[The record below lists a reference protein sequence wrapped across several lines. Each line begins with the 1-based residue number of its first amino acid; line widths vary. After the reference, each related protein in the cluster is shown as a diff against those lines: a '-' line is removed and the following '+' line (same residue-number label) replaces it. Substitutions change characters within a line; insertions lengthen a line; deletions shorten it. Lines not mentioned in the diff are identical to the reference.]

1 MDQMNKPINLTMLQ
15 EANLKFRAGDYESA
29 IQLYKETI
37 SQKPEL
43 EEIVSANIR
52 LAEIFL
58 AKSDTATQDQ
68 PAPSTASSDSRDS
81 TTLSIN
87 QPRPPEMMVKR
98 NITELNLEDHLTLQ
112 PCAPSQRL
120 LSHYDHEGE
129 QIFLKKIS
137 AVPLEI
143 KKKSRKFHAS
153 IIMPTYNRAAT
164 LKAAID
170 SVIAQTHKIWELII
184 IDDGSTDDTHKVL
197 KPYKKDK
204 RIKVIQG
211 QHKGVSAARNQ
222 GLEIASGDYVYYL
235 DSDNTW
241 SPNFLEIMNL
251 SFLITGRGTGYA
263 SLLLH
268 DEHMNV
274 IGYRGEPFDRNDCL
288 HANYVDINIFAHKRD
303 LLIKKGP
310 YDTSLR
316 RMVDWDLILRY
327 TNEAPPFFAPFIGCN
342 YLESRN
348 DANRITLSEPL
359 AFQKVVRLKN
369 TIDSEDRIDIS
380 KAISLNISIKIPAPE
395 AEKQQ
400 WGDYH
405 YADSLRIA
413 LEEKGHKVSL
423 DFHGKWYARPTSA
436 EDVVIV
442 LRGLTSYTPRKGAIN
457 IVWNI
462 SHPDQVTLD
471 EYNSFDL
478 VYVASTSHAEFLKPQ
493 IQKKVAPLL
502 QCSDPKRFR
511 YVRPAKPRSDAMLF
525 VGNSRN
531 EYRPIVRKAIESGHD
546 IAIYGT
552 RWSSFIDPN
561 YIKAEN
567 ISNTELCSTYAS
579 HHIVLNDHWE
589 SMREYG
595 FVSNRVYDVLAS
607 GSTLVT
613 DPIPSITSMFGSTI
627 VQLEET
633 KSFESV
639 RSYIHAIDDAGE
651 NQRRAVADFV
661 NKNHSFDNRANVI
674 CDDILER
681 LGLPAIW
688 SADSKADSGDIRLND
703 DGHRRHVVILRDTI
717 EPLNHREYIRLVSPL
732 TNEFAHQDFKISL
745 VSDISDPQLMN
756 CDAVII
762 GGTSVKRKSTACTLL
777 DIKKDISFKLFIDF
791 HQNHLLQTCQRS
803 THDQKQALKL
813 LMGHADHVWFATNRL
828 ELAHSNL
835 CNSSSVVQDSLD
847 VRFWR
852 NYRAAQPSASLA
864 PRFRMLVLADDKN
877 FDDFDLVV
885 KALDQI
891 AANRGVNFQLVILGN
906 AESVPERPWIK
917 YIQPNTKR
925 SAYPHY
931 AEWLMRAE
939 KFDIGLVPRSSP
951 GHDEAEH
958 DQDFLHMTALGLPV
972 ICSRSWV
979 YEPLIRK
986 GLVIGSGAETEKWAS
1001 AITMVMDN
1009 RELMVEMARKAWDYL
1024 WSERCANVTAKSIAG
1039 DLKRKYAL
1047 RPHPVQKI
1055 SPSKPKVAVCLH
1067 LYYTE
1072 QWTKI
1077 SQRIKLISEP
1087 FDLFVTCLPDH
1098 LDLVTGDVHKL
1109 FPQATIVA
1117 AENGGMDV
1125 LPFLTI
1131 NHDYALWSYSAV
1143 LKLHTKNTKTDDDV
1157 IFGNLCYES
1166 LLPSQEVIKA
1176 VVSSLEQDP
1185 EVGMIGPEALYRSAK
1200 SLMYVNATK
1209 VDDVLKILK
1218 IKTSTDD
1225 WGFFAGTMF
1234 WVRGSLLRALA
1245 QHFSLVK
1252 QQAVLDASVVKS
1264 GGDGTWAHAMERIFG
1279 LLAPSKSMKN
1289 QALCISDLDTR
1300 NWRVRTIDDGE
1311 FQKSLSYRVSSKWHL
1326 GRFANLARWVKLC
1339 KESGYFDQSY
1349 YAENSGGVIPVGL
1362 DPAIHYILYG
1372 DDLALD
1378 PSADFSTSFYKARH
1392 PDVIKARVPFLVHY
1406 LVCGIK
1412 ENRTICRPDQY

>member
-1 MDQMNKPINLTMLQ
+1 MNKSLNLTLLQ
-15 EANLKFRAGDYESA
+15 QANLEFRTGDYGRA
-29 IQLYKETI
+29 IQLYTEAI
-37 SQKPEL
+37 SQNSEL
-43 EEIVSANIR
+43 KEIVSANIR
-52 LAEIFL
+52 LAETFL
-58 AKSDTATQDQ
+58 AKSGTAVHDKPDQ
-68 PAPSTASSDSRDS
+68 SISSLDADDSA
-81 TTLSIN
+81 TLSIN
-87 QPRPPEMMVKR
+87 RPSSLEMTGKR
-98 NITELNLEDHLTLQ
+98 SISELTLEEHLTLRPWA
-112 PCAPSQRL
+112 PCQRL
-120 LSHYDHEGE
+120 LSHYDHDGE
-129 QIFLKKIS
+129 QVFLKKIS
-137 AVPLEI
+137 AVPIET
-143 KKKSRKFHAS
+143 KKKSRKFFAS

-204 RIKVIQG
+204 RIQVIQG

-222 GLEIASGDYVYYL
+222 GLEIAGGDYIYYL

-241 SPNFLEIMNL
+241 APNFLEIMNL

-274 IGYRGEPFDRNDCL
+274 IGYRGEPFDRNECL

-303 LLIKKGP
+303 LLLKEGP
-310 YDTSLR
+310 YDTALR

-380 KAISLNISIKIPAPE
+380 KAIALNISIKIPAPE

-457 IVWNI
+457 IMWNI

-478 VYVASTSHAEFLKPQ
+478 VYVASSSHAEFLKLQ
-493 IQKKVAPLL
+493 IQKKVVPLL

-552 RWSSFIDPN
+552 RWSSFVDSN
-561 YIKAEN
+561 YIKSEN

-627 VQLEET
+627 VQLEER
-633 KSFESV
+633 KGFDSASSCIE
-639 RSYIHAIDDAGE
+639 AIDDAGE
-651 NQRRAVADFV
+651 NQRRTVADFV
-661 NKNHSFDNRANVI
+661 NKHHSFDNRANVI
-674 CDDILER
+674 CDDILDR

-688 SADSKADSGDIRLND
+688 STDYRADSGDIRFNNNTDRL
-703 DGHRRHVVILRDTI
+703 HLVILRDNL
-717 EPLNHREYIRLVSPL
+717 EPLSQREYVRLISPL
-732 TNEFAHQDFKISL
+732 TNEFAHQDFRISL
-745 VSDISDPQLMN
+745 VSDVTDPLIAE
-756 CDAVII
+756 CYAVIV
-762 GGTSVKRKSTACTLL
+762 GGTSVKRKSTASALI
-777 DIKKDISFKLFIDF
+777 DKKSDAGFKIYIDF
-791 HQNHLLQTCQRS
+791 HQDHFLQTCKQS
-803 THDQKQALKL
+803 THDQKHALKL
-813 LMGHADHVWFATNRL
+813 LMAHADHVWFATSRL
-828 ELAHSNL
+828 ELAYCDL
-835 CNSSSVVQDSLD
+835 CNSSSIVQDSLD

-852 NYRAAQPSASLA
+852 NYRAPQPSPSLA
-864 PRFRMLVLADDKN
+864 PRFRMLILADDKN
-877 FDDFDLVV
+877 LEDLNLVV
-885 KALDQI
+885 GALDQV
-891 AANRGVNFQLVILGN
+891 AAKRGINFQLVILGS
-906 AESVPERPWIK
+906 AKTVPERAWIK
-917 YIQPNTKR
+917 HIERNTKR

-939 KFDIGLVPRSSP
+939 KFDIGLIPRSLP
-951 GHDEAEH
+951 GHDVGEH

-979 YEPLIRK
+979 YEPLIKK
-986 GLVIGSGAETEKWAS
+986 GLVIGSAGGTEKWAS
-1001 AITMVMDN
+1001 ALMMVMDN
-1009 RELMVEMARKAWDYL
+1009 RELMVEMAHKAWGYL
-1024 WSERCANVTAKSIAG
+1024 WSKRSSNLTAQSITV
-1039 DLKRKYAL
+1039 DLKREFAPRLQPFK
-1047 RPHPVQKI
+1047 KI
-1055 SPSKPKVAVCLH
+1055 SPGKPKVAVCLH

-1087 FDLFVTCLPDH
+1087 FDLFVTCVPEH
-1098 LDLVTGDVHKL
+1098 LNLVAGDVHKL

-1125 LPFLTI
+1125 LPFLAI

-1143 LKLHTKNTKTDDDV
+1143 LKLHTKNTKTDDDA

-1166 LLPSQEVIKA
+1166 LLPSPEVIKN
-1176 VVSSLEQDP
+1176 VVSSLEHDP

-1200 SLMYVNATK
+1200 SLMYVNAGK
-1209 VDDVLKILK
+1209 VQDVLTTLK
-1218 IKTSTDD
+1218 IKPSSDD

-1234 WVRGSLLRALA
+1234 WIRGGLLRSLAQNFSLL
-1245 QHFSLVK
+1245 K
-1252 QQAVLDASVVKS
+1252 EQAVLDAAVVKS

-1279 LLAPSKSMKN
+1279 LLAPSKSMGN
-1289 QALCISDLDTR
+1289 QALFISDVTTR
-1300 NWRVRTIDDGE
+1300 GWRLRAIDDGE

-1326 GRFANLARWVKLC
+1326 GRFANLARWMKLC
-1339 KESGYFDQSY
+1339 KESGYFDLAY
-1349 YAENSGGVIPVGL
+1349 YVENSGGMIPVGL
-1362 DPAIHYILYG
+1362 DPAVHYILYG

-1378 PSADFSTSFYKARH
+1378 PSADFSTRFYKARH
-1392 PDVIKARVPFLVHY
+1392 PDVVKARVPFLVHY

-1412 ENRTICRPDQY
+1412 EGRTICRPDQY

>member
-1 MDQMNKPINLTMLQ
+1 MNTPMLKTTLQRANQ
-15 EANLKFRAGDYESA
+15 EFRAGDYRYA
-29 IQLYKETI
+29 IQLYKETL
-37 SQKPEL
+37 SQNPEL
-43 EEIVSANIR
+43 SEIVSANIA
-52 LAEIFL
+52 LAEAFL
-58 AKSDTATQDQ
+58 AKSDTVAH
-68 PAPSTASSDSRDS
+68 PYPEEMSASLKAVGSPTASTNEITSQD
-81 TTLSIN
+81 TT
-87 QPRPPEMMVKR
+87 VKR
-98 NITELNLEDHLTLQ
+98 ETSDLTLEDYLTLPPHS
-112 PCAPSQRL
+112 PCQRL
-120 LSHYDHEGE
+120 LTQYDNDGE
-129 QIFLKKIS
+129 QAFLKKIL
-137 AVPLEI
+137 AVPLET
-143 KKKSRKFHAS
+143 KKKSRKFSSS
-153 IIMPTYNRAAT
+153 IIMPTYNRSAT

-170 SVIAQTHKIWELII
+170 SVINQTHKLWELII

-197 KPYKKDK
+197 KPYRKDK

-222 GLEIASGDYVYYL
+222 GLEIATGDYIYYL

-241 SPNFLEIMNL
+241 TPHFLEIMNL

-274 IGYRGEPFDRNDCL
+274 IGYRGEPFDRQQCL
-288 HANYVDINIFAHKRD
+288 QANYIDINIFAHKKE
-303 LLIKKGP
+303 LLLQEGP

-369 TIDSEDRIDIS
+369 TIGSECRSDIS
-380 KAISLNISIKIPAPE
+380 KKLALNISIKIPAPE

-413 LEEKGHKVSL
+413 LEEKGHKVNL

-457 IVWNI
+457 IMWNI

-471 EYNSFDL
+471 EYDSFDL

-493 IQKKVAPLL
+493 TQKKVSALL
-502 QCSDPKRFR
+502 QCSDPKRFS

-552 RWSSFIDPN
+552 RWTNFVEPN

-567 ISNTELCSTYAS
+567 IANTELCSTYAR
-579 HHIVLNDHWE
+579 HRIVLNDHWE

-613 DPIPSITSMFGSTI
+613 DPIPSITTMFGSTI
-627 VQLEET
+627 VQLEEK
-633 KSFESV
+633 KSFESATP
-639 RSYIHAIDDAGE
+639 YIQAIEDAGE
-651 NQRRAVADFV
+651 NQKRIVADFV
-661 NKNHSFDNRANVI
+661 NKHHSFDNRANVI
-674 CDDILER
+674 CDDILDR
-681 LGLPAIW
+681 LGLPGVW
-688 SADSKADSGDIRLND
+688 SADIKTDSGDIRFNND
-703 DGHRRHVVILRDTI
+703 EPRLQVAVLRDSN
-717 EPLNHREYIRLVSPL
+717 EPLTHREYIRIISPL
-732 TNEFAHQDFKISL
+732 TNEIAQQDIKISL
-745 VSDISDPQLMN
+745 INDVADLQKTKFDT
-756 CDAVII
+756 VII
-762 GGTSVKRKSTACTLL
+762 AGTSVKRKSTASALL
-777 DIKKDISFKLFIDF
+777 TSKSNTGLKIYIDF
-791 HQNHLLQTCQRS
+791 QQNHLLKSCKQS
-803 THDQKQALKL
+803 TNEQKQALKL
-813 LMGHADHVWFATNRL
+813 LMEHADHVWFATSRL
-828 ELAHSNL
+828 ELEYCGL
-835 CNSSSVVQDSLD
+835 CKSSTIVKDSLD

-852 NYRAAQPSASLA
+852 NYRAPQPAASLA

-877 FDDFDLVV
+877 FEDFNTVV
-885 KALDQI
+885 PALDEI
-891 AANRGVNFQLVILGN
+891 AAKRGVNFQLVILGT
-906 AESVPERPWIK
+906 AEAVPKRPWIK
-917 YIQPNTKR
+917 YIEPNAKR

-939 KFDIGLVPRSSP
+939 KFDIGLIPRSSP
-951 GHDEAEH
+951 GHDQGEH

-979 YEPLIRK
+979 FEPLIKK
-986 GLVIGSGAETEKWAS
+986 GLIIGSGGDTEDWVS
-1001 AITMVMDN
+1001 ALTMVMDH
-1009 RELMVEMARKAWDYL
+1009 REMMVEMADRAWSYL
-1024 WSERCANVTAKSIAG
+1024 WSQRSSSLTATVVSA
-1039 DLKRKYAL
+1039 DLKRGRIAQPQPFKKF
-1047 RPHPVQKI
+1047 RT
-1055 SPSKPKVAVCLH
+1055 SKPKVAVCLH

-1072 QWTKI
+1072 QWVKI
-1077 SQRIKLISEP
+1077 SERIKYISEP
-1087 FDLFVTCLPDH
+1087 FDLFVSCMPDK
-1098 LDLVTGDVHKL
+1098 LDSVSAEVHNL
-1109 FPQATIVA
+1109 FPQAIIVS

-1131 NHDYALWSYSAV
+1131 NHDYALWTYSAV

-1166 LLPSQEVIKA
+1166 LLSCPKTIQTI
-1176 VVSSLEQDP
+1176 VSSLEQDP
-1185 EVGMIGPEALYRSAK
+1185 DVGMIGPEALYRSAQ
-1200 SLMYVNATK
+1200 SLMYVNGTK
-1209 VDDVLKILK
+1209 VQDILTILNVK
-1218 IKTSTDD
+1218 PDSGD

-1234 WVRGSLLRALA
+1234 WVRGGLLHSLA
-1245 QHFSLVK
+1245 QNFSMIRE
-1252 QQAVLDASVVKS
+1252 QALLDATVAKS

-1279 LLAPSKSMKN
+1279 LLASSKSMKN
-1289 QALCISDLDTR
+1289 LSLFISDLTNR
-1300 NWRVRTIDDGE
+1300 NWRVRSVDDGE

-1326 GRFANLARWVKLC
+1326 ARFANVARWVKLC
-1339 KESGYFDQSY
+1339 KESQYFDPTY
-1349 YAENSGGVIPVGL
+1349 YVDNSGGMIPNGM

-1378 PSADFSTSFYKARH
+1378 PSERFSTSFYKARH
-1392 PDVIKARVPFLVHY
+1392 PEVIKARVPSLVHY

-1412 ENRTICRPDQY
+1412 EGRIICSPDQY

>member
-1 MDQMNKPINLTMLQ
+1 MNNPLHLTMLQ
-15 EANLKFRAGDYESA
+15 KANLEFRAGDYGRA
-29 IQLYKETI
+29 IELYEETI
-37 SQKPEL
+37 SQNPEL
-43 EEIVSANIR
+43 KEIVSANIAMAQR
-52 LAEIFL
+52 FI
-58 AKSDTATQDQ
+58 AKSETATKAK
-68 PAPSTASSDSRDS
+68 PAGANPSMGADDSS
-81 TTLSIN
+81 TLLTN
-87 QPRPPEMMVKR
+87 QPISQEATVTR
-98 NITELNLEDHLTLQ
+98 NISELTLEEHLTLSLSA
-112 PCAPSQRL
+112 PCQRL
-120 LSHYDHEGE
+120 LSHYDHDGE
-129 QIFLKKIS
+129 QAFLKKIS
-137 AVPLEI
+137 AVPIET
-143 KKKSRKFHAS
+143 KKKSRKFYAS
-153 IIMPTYNRAAT
+153 VIMPTYNRAAT

-211 QHKGVSAARNQ
+211 LHKGVSAARNQ
-222 GLEIASGDYVYYL
+222 GLEIAVGDYIYYL

-241 SPNFLEIMNL
+241 VPNFLEIMNL
-251 SFLITGRGTGYA
+251 SFMVTGRGTGYA

-274 IGYRGEPFDRNDCL
+274 IGYRGEPFDRAECL

-303 LLIKKGP
+303 LLLNEGP
-310 YDTSLR
+310 YDTALR

-327 TNEAPPFFAPFIGCN
+327 TNEAPPFFAPFIGCH

-380 KAISLNISIKIPAPE
+380 KQISLNITIKIPAPE
-395 AEKQQ
+395 AEKEQ

-423 DFHGKWYARPTSA
+423 DFHGKWYARPASA

-442 LRGLTSYTPRKGAIN
+442 LRGLTSYIPRKGAIN
-457 IVWNI
+457 IMWNI

-471 EYNSFDL
+471 EYNSYDL
-478 VYVASTSHAEFLKPQ
+478 VYVASSSHAEFLKPQ
-493 IQKKVAPLL
+493 VRTKVVPLL

-511 YVRPAKPRSDAMLF
+511 YVRPEKPRSTAMLF

-546 IAIYGT
+546 IAIYGS
-552 RWSSFIDPN
+552 RWSSFVDSK

-567 ISNTELCSTYAS
+567 ISNTELCSSYAS

-613 DPIPSITSMFGSTI
+613 DPIPSITWLFGSTV
-627 VQLEET
+627 VQLEER
-633 KSFESV
+633 KSFESA
-639 RSYIHAIDDAGE
+639 SSWIHAIDDAGE
-651 NQRRAVADFV
+651 NQRRSVAEFV
-661 NKNHSFDNRANVI
+661 NKHHSFDNRANVI
-674 CDDILER
+674 CDDILDR

-688 SADSKADSGDIRLND
+688 SKDYKADSGDTRFGNDEDRL
-703 DGHRRHVVILRDTI
+703 HLVILRDSI
-717 EPLNHREYIRLVSPL
+717 EPLSQREYVRLISPL

-745 VSDISDPQLMN
+745 VSDPTDPQILE
-756 CDAVII
+756 CYALII
-762 GGTSVKRKSTACTLL
+762 GGTSVKRKSMASALL
-777 DIKKDISFKLFIDF
+777 DKKSDSGFKIYIDF
-791 HQNHLLQTCQRS
+791 QHNHLLQSCKQS

-813 LMGHADHVWFATNRL
+813 LMRHADHVWFATSRL
-828 ELAHSNL
+828 ELAYGDL
-835 CNSSSVVQDSLD
+835 CNSSSIVQDSLD

-852 NYRAAQPSASLA
+852 NYRAPRPSASLA

-877 FDDFDLVV
+877 FDDLSLVV
-885 KALDQI
+885 QALDWI
-891 AANRGVNFQLVILGN
+891 AAKRGVNFQLVILGT
-906 AESVPERPWIK
+906 AEAVPERPWIK

-939 KFDIGLVPRSSP
+939 KFDIGLIPRAAP
-951 GHDEAEH
+951 GHDQGEH

-972 ICSRSWV
+972 VCSRSWV
-979 YEPLIRK
+979 YEPLIKR
-986 GLVIGSGAETEKWAS
+986 GLAIGSDGEAEKWAS
-1001 AITMVMDN
+1001 ALTMVMDN
-1009 RELMVEMARKAWDYL
+1009 RELMVEMAHKAWEYL
-1024 WSERCANVTAKSIAG
+1024 WHERCTNITAKIITG
-1039 DLKRKYAL
+1039 DLKRECAPRLQLLK
-1047 RPHPVQKI
+1047 KI
-1055 SPSKPKVAVCLH
+1055 SPNKPKVAVCLH

-1072 QWTKI
+1072 QWAKI

-1087 FDLFVTCLPDH
+1087 FDLFVSCMPDH
-1098 LDLVTGDVHKL
+1098 LNLVTADVHKL
-1109 FPQATIVA
+1109 FPQATIVS

-1143 LKLHTKNTKTDDDV
+1143 LKLHTKNTKTDDDA

-1166 LLPSQEVIKA
+1166 LLASPESIKN
-1176 VVSSLEQDP
+1176 VVYSLEHDP

-1200 SLMYVNATK
+1200 SLMYVNAGK
-1209 VDDVLKILK
+1209 VQDTLTILK
-1218 IKTSTDD
+1218 IKPSRND

-1234 WVRGSLLRALA
+1234 WIRGSLLRSLA
-1245 QHFSLVK
+1245 DNFSLIK
-1252 QQAVLDASVVKS
+1252 EQAVLDCSVVKS

-1279 LLAPSKSMKN
+1279 LLAPTKSMTN
-1289 QALCISDLDTR
+1289 QALFISDSTTR
-1300 NWRVRTIDDGE
+1300 DWRIRTIDDGE

-1326 GRFANLARWVKLC
+1326 GRFANLARWMNLC
-1339 KESGYFDQSY
+1339 KESAYFDSVY
-1349 YAENSGGVIPVGL
+1349 YLQNSGGMIPVGM

-1412 ENRTICRPDQY
+1412 EGRTICRPDQY

>member
-1 MDQMNKPINLTMLQ
+1 MDQMNNPLHLTMLQ
-15 EANLKFRAGDYESA
+15 KANLEFRAGDYVRA
-29 IQLYKETI
+29 IQLYEEAI
-37 SQKPEL
+37 SQNPGLKD
-43 EEIVSANIR
+43 IVSANIA
-52 LAEIFL
+52 LAQTFL
-58 AKSDTATQDQ
+58 AKSQTAAQDK
-68 PAPSTASSDSRDS
+68 PTGLTSGASAVDSA
-81 TTLSIN
+81 TLSIN
-87 QPRPPEMMVKR
+87 QSSS
-98 NITELNLEDHLTLQ
+98 LETAVTRDISDLTLVEHLTLPPRV
-112 PCAPSQRL
+112 PCQRL
-120 LSHYDHEGE
+120 LSQYDHDGE
-129 QIFLKKIS
+129 QAFLKKIS
-137 AVPLEI
+137 AVPLET
-143 KKKSRKFHAS
+143 KKKSRKFYAS

-170 SVIAQTHKIWELII
+170 SVVAQTHKIWELII

-197 KPYKKDK
+197 KPYKKEK

-222 GLEIASGDYVYYL
+222 GLEIAAGDYIYYL

-241 SPNFLEIMNL
+241 TPNFLEIMNL

-303 LLIKKGP
+303 LLLKEGP
-310 YDTSLR
+310 YDTKLR

-380 KAISLNISIKIPAPE
+380 KQISLNISIKIPAPE

-423 DFHGKWYARPTSA
+423 DFHGKWYSRPTSA

-457 IVWNI
+457 IMWNI

-478 VYVASTSHAEFLKPQ
+478 VYVASSSHAEFLKPQ
-493 IQKKVAPLL
+493 IQTKVVSLL

-511 YVRPAKPRSDAMLF
+511 YIRPEKPRSDAMLF

-552 RWSSFIDPN
+552 RWSGFVDPS

-567 ISNTELCSTYAS
+567 ISNTELCSTYAR
-579 HHIVLNDHWE
+579 HHVVLNDHWE

-613 DPIPSITSMFGSTI
+613 DPIPSITSMFGNTI
-627 VQLEET
+627 VQLEEQ

-639 RSYIHAIDDAGE
+639 SSCIRAIEDSGE
-651 NQRRAVADFV
+651 NQRRTVADFV
-661 NKNHSFDNRANVI
+661 NKHHSFDNRANVI
-674 CDDILER
+674 CDDILDR
-681 LGLPAIW
+681 LGLPTIW
-688 SADSKADSGDIRLND
+688 SEDQKADSGNIRFSND
-703 DGHRRHVVILRDTI
+703 GDRLHVVILRESI
-717 EPLNHREYIRLVSPL
+717 EPLSQREYVRLISPL

-745 VSDISDPQLMN
+745 ISDANDPQILK
-756 CDAVII
+756 CYALII
-762 GGTSVKRKSTACTLL
+762 GGTFVKRKSTASALL
-777 DIKKDISFKLFIDF
+777 DKKTDAGFKIYIDF
-791 HQNHLLQTCQRS
+791 QQNHLLQTCKQS

-813 LMGHADHVWFATNRL
+813 LMKHADHVWFATSRL
-828 ELAHSNL
+828 ELAYSDL
-835 CNSSSVVQDSLD
+835 CNSSSTVQDSLD

-852 NYRAAQPSASLA
+852 NYRAPQPSASLA
-864 PRFRMLVLADDKN
+864 PRFRMLILADDKN
-877 FDDFDLVV
+877 FDDLNLVV
-885 KALDQI
+885 LSLDQI
-891 AANRGVNFQLVILGN
+891 AAKRGVNFQLVILGTAN
-906 AESVPERPWIK
+906 TVPERPWIK
-917 YIQPNTKR
+917 YIQPNSKR

-939 KFDIGLVPRSSP
+939 KFDIGLIPRSSP
-951 GHDEAEH
+951 GHDQGEH

-986 GLVIGSGAETEKWAS
+986 GLAIGSDDGTEKWAS
-1001 AITMVMDN
+1001 ALTTVMDN
-1009 RELMVEMARKAWDYL
+1009 RELMVEMAHKAWGYL
-1024 WSERCANVTAKSIAG
+1024 WRERCTNVTAKIITD
-1039 DLKRKYAL
+1039 DLKRKFDPRL
-1047 RPHPVQKI
+1047 QPFKKVN
-1055 SPSKPKVAVCLH
+1055 PSKPKIAVCLH

-1077 SQRIKLISEP
+1077 SQRIKLIPEP
-1087 FDLFVTCLPDH
+1087 FDLFVSCMPEH
-1098 LDLVTGDVHKL
+1098 LHHVTGDVHKL
-1109 FPQATIVA
+1109 FPQAIIVA

-1125 LPFLTI
+1125 LPFLSI

-1143 LKLHTKNTKTDDDV
+1143 LKLHTKNTKTDDDA

-1166 LLPSQEVIKA
+1166 LLANPESIKS
-1176 VVSSLEQDP
+1176 VVRSMEHDP
-1185 EVGMIGPEALYRSAK
+1185 EIGMIGPEALYRSAK
-1200 SLMYVNATK
+1200 SLMYVNAGK
-1209 VDDVLKILK
+1209 VQDILTILK
-1218 IKTSTDD
+1218 IKPSADD

-1234 WVRGSLLRALA
+1234 WVRGSLLRSLA
-1245 QHFSLVK
+1245 QNFSPIK
-1252 QQAVLDASVVKS
+1252 EQAVLDSNAVKS

-1279 LLAPSKSMKN
+1279 LLAPTKLMKN
-1289 QALCISDLDTR
+1289 QALFISDITTR
-1300 NWRVRTIDDGE
+1300 NWRIRTIDDGE

-1326 GRFANLARWVKLC
+1326 GRFANLARWMKLC
-1339 KESGYFDQSY
+1339 KESEYFDPEY
-1349 YAENSGGVIPVGL
+1349 YVENSGGMIPVGL
-1362 DPAIHYILYG
+1362 DPAVHYILYG

-1412 ENRTICRPDQY
+1412 EGRTICRPDQY